1 MATGYFWPVY
11 GDRHE
16 VCFHFAPTR
25 AHSVVTSLLADFQG
39 TLLSDGYDAYTSY
52 VSQSSGV
59 RHASCWVHARRGFEK
74 ALDSDRDLADAALER
89 IRKLY
94 AVESAMARSSLKP
107 EKVLVRRALECKP
120 LVEEFFAWLE
130 GLQARHALLPS
141 SPFARAVA
149 YAMEREAG
157 LKVFLED
164 PAVPLDTNHL
174 ERQIRPVA
182 VGRRNWLFCW
192 TEVGARYA
200 GVVQGLLST
209 CRLQGIDPHTYLVD
223 VLQRVQSH
231 PAAAVTELT
240 PRMWR
245 EKFAAA
251 PLRSDLDQ
259 AAR

>member
-1 MATGYFWPVY
+1 M
-11 GDRHE
+11 
-16 VCFHFAPTR
+16 
-25 AHSVVTSLLADFQG
+25 L
-39 TLLSDGYDAYTSY
+39 
-52 VSQSSGV
+52 
-59 RHASCWVHARRGFEK
+59 ARR
-74 ALDSDRDLADAALER
+74 
-89 IRKLY
+89 
-94 AVESAMARSSLKP
+94 AV
-107 EKVLVRRALECKP
+107 ECKP
-120 LVEEFFAWLE
+120 VVEEFFEWLA

-141 SPFARAVA
+141 SPFARAAA

-174 ERQIRPVA
+174 EREIRPVA

-192 TEVGARYA
+192 TEVGARHA

-209 CRLQGIDPHTYLVD
+209 CRLHGIDPHTYLVD

-231 PAAAVTELT
+231 PAAAVAELT
-240 PRMWR
+240 PRKWR
-245 EKFAAA
+245 EKFAAT